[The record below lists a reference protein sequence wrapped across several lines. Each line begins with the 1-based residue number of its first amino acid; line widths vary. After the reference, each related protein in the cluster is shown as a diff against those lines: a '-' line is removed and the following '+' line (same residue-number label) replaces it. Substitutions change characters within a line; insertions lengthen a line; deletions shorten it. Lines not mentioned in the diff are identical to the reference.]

1 MKNTTV
7 RIILLSAF
15 LTFPFAS
22 SAAEDSQSKTY
33 FSVGMVNMTDKW
45 LDPLKGTGVTI
56 KDSSALGSLTVGY
69 KVSPN
74 LALEAGIITGGETSA
89 TLAGGESGTLYGK
102 SYSISGALKLAAKS
116 EASYLFGLK
125 YYAESEPFSI
135 HATGGMLFWD
145 IDYIVS
151 ASGTLTYDGTT
162 YSESGSSTF
171 LSVDGSDPYIGI
183 GVSYLLKNNSSINLN
198 FIATEMNNSDNT
210 GVSVF
215 WTNNF

>member
-1 MKNTTV
+1 MKNTIV

-15 LTFPFAS
+15 LIFPFTS
-22 SAAEDSQSKTY
+22 SAEESQSKTY
-33 FSVGMVNMTDKW
+33 FTAGMVNMTDKW

-74 LALEAGIITGGETSA
+74 LALEAGIISGGETSA

-125 YYAESEPFSI
+125 YSAESGPFSI
-135 HATGGMLFWD
+135 NATGGMLYWD

-162 YSESGSSTF
+162 YSESASATF
-171 LSVDGSDPYIGI
+171 LSVDGSDPYMGI
-183 GVSYLLKNNSSINLN
+183 GVSYLLENNSSINLDY
-198 FIATEMNNSDNT
+198 IATEMNNSDNT
-210 GVSVF
+210 GVSVS